1 MRKPKRNNMPE
12 KSENHE
18 ALERLSNAL
27 AKNKE
32 KIREIKIKSDALR
45 DAERANEAK
54 KSKGKRN

>member
-1 MRKPKRNNMPE
+1 MPE

-27 AKNKE
+27 ANNKE

-45 DAERANEAK
+45 DAERANKAK